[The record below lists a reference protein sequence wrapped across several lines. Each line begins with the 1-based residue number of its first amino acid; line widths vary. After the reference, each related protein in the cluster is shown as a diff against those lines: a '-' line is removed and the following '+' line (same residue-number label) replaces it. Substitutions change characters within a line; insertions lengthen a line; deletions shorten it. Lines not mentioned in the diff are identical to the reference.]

1 MGFKDVKSKVI
12 ACLKSGYFNHE
23 VREEIDIK
31 NLLSTGQ
38 VSKEDVATILGRSSG
53 NDYSCSPHHFDGNID
68 VHVVKTKHSGQD
80 WYVKWYFSE
89 PDSVFISVHN

>member
-12 ACLKSGYFNHE
+12 ACLGSGDFSHE
-23 VREEIDIK
+23 AREEIDIK

-38 VSKEDVATILGRSSG
+38 VSKEEVATILGRSSG
-53 NDYSCSPHHFDGNID
+53 SDYSCSPHHFDGNID